1 MFKRVGKLICALL
14 LLQGCTGAAV
24 KQQAAS
30 VTSMPSG
37 ATVYANGAKLGITPL
52 HHNLYKAFPASW
64 NDWVL
69 QATGALIVKMEGCED
84 YILNVDDNILSKP
97 IHAKLT
103 CSQAAQ
109 IKKETPVRK
118 ESSGVETKPI
128 VAPVKGGIEGRLLKL
143 ESLYKKG
150 VISKE
155 EYETSRSRIL
165 NEL

>member
-1 MFKRVGKLICALL
+1 MFKSVGKLICALL

-69 QATGALIVKMEGCED
+69 QATGALIVKMQGCED
-84 YILNVDDNILSKP
+84 YILNVDDYILSKP

-109 IKKETPVRK
+109 TKKE
-118 ESSGVETKPI
+118 
-128 VAPVKGGIEGRLLKL
+128 APVKKENTSVKTAPVDAPAKAGIEARLLKL

-150 VISKE
+150 VITKG
-155 EYETSRSRIL
+155 EYEASRSRIL
-165 NEL
+165 SEL